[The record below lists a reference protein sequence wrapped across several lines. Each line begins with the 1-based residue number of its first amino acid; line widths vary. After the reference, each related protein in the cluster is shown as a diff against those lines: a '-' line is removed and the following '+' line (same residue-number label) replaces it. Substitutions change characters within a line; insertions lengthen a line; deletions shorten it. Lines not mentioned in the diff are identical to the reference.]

1 MKVPPPARHPLASL
15 CLLGIA
21 VTAAAN
27 GTEDSTREEVWLGDH
42 LAVSYAARIEADWLI
57 VDVQHEPGWHTYA
70 MDNVL
75 RAAEVTGKDK
85 PDTELP
91 TRITPS
97 PEIELESPWRQTAPT
112 ELSQPDLRWY
122 TWGFEERSF
131 FAARVLRAGSG
142 GWVQVDAQACT
153 DQLCAM
159 VDGLRVP
166 VTRSGERTVVPE
178 SLAVVRSAEREEAA
192 AVREQLA
199 VFGDWFQRAM
209 DLDCS
214 GRAPVGRLV
223 EIMNPGRHRPRQ
235 MNWVMDLDADGDGFV
250 EPGEVGAGLW
260 QSLEHQV
267 ERRMLGD
274 VDGDGVLSPREYALF
289 VPDPGAERN
298 ADGMSRLQEARLAN
312 LDRNGDRRVSRL
324 EVVDDFA
331 TSYITRHWSRILL
344 FHFSRADSDGDG
356 AVTQRELASAIRTAG
371 GAATPARLQVWFDAA
386 RAGRTK
392 TSVPQL
398 SLATLPDLLNK
409 VGASAES
416 RTKFEAS
423 LGPLVARPC
432 IPTVTAGPP

>member
-1 MKVPPPARHPLASL
+1 M
-15 CLLGIA
+15 
-21 VTAAAN
+21 AAAD
-27 GTEDSTREEVWLGDH
+27 GTEDPTRQEVWLGDH

-75 RAAEVTGKDK
+75 RAAEVTGKDR

-97 PEIELESPWRQTAPT
+97 PEIELASPWRQTAPT

-131 FAARVLRAGSG
+131 FAARVLRAGPG

-159 VDGLRVP
+159 VAGLRVP
-166 VTRSGERTVVPE
+166 VTESSERTVVPE
-178 SLAVVRSAEREEAA
+178 SLAVVRSSERDEAA
-192 AVREQLA
+192 AIREQLA

-209 DLDCS
+209 DLECS

-235 MNWVMDLDADGDGFV
+235 MNWVMDLDTDGNGFV
-250 EPGEVGAGLW
+250 EPNEVGAGLW

-298 ADGMSRLQEARLAN
+298 QHGMSRLQEARLAS
-312 LDRNGDRRVSRL
+312 LDHNGDRRVSRI

-331 TSYITRHWSRILL
+331 RRYITRHWSRILL
-344 FHFSRADSDGDG
+344 FHFRRADSNGDG
-356 AVTQRELASAIRTAG
+356 AVTRRELTSAISAAG
-371 GAATPARLQVWFDAA
+371 SAAAPARLQVWFDAA
-386 RAGRTK
+386 GGESTK
-392 TSVPQL
+392 TAGSQL
-398 SLATLPDLLNK
+398 WLAELPALLNR
-409 VGASAES
+409 VGASAEG
-416 RTKFEAS
+416 RRKFEAS
-423 LGPLVARPC
+423 LGRLVAPVC
-432 IPTVTAGPP
+432 TPVATASP